1 MLKPLGWP
9 EADGMEP
16 LDFDCKV
23 TVRTTSAGLKPG
35 RQEGAAASK
44 REEPAQRAA
53 VTLRPG
59 RASAPLPP

>member
-1 MLKPLGWP
+1 MLEPLGWP

-16 LDFDCKV
+16 LDFDFKV
-23 TVRTTSAGLKPG
+23 TAGTTSGSLKPG
-35 RQEGAAASK
+35 HQEGAAASK

-59 RASAPLPP
+59 RARAP